1 LHHCEQKLMSFTANT
16 DFLAL
21 LRLTSGGIRTE
32 RMPGLDYVVQAL
44 ARMGII
50 NLSVSAVA
58 PAANQATTV
67 WLQPFV
73 PSWVAEG
80 TVFLWNVAAGQYQ
93 VATPALWSAFFLAS
107 GSAGFV
113 VQNITA
119 AGPTLVQVNAS
130 IVLVQNVGA
139 SVALTMPLA
148 ATMGGPVLISDWA
161 NHAGANN
168 ITIGLTGTDT
178 FPLAAATQTIAADG
192 ASVFLRPVPGGYAL

>member
-1 LHHCEQKLMSFTANT
+1 MSYSATI

-44 ARMGII
+44 ARMGIV

-58 PAANQATTV
+58 PIANQATTV
-67 WLQPFV
+67 WLQPSV

-80 TVFLWNVAAGQYQ
+80 AVFLWNVITSEYE

-107 GSAGFV
+107 GTSGSV
-113 VQNITA
+113 VQDVTT
-119 AGPTLVQVNAS
+119 AGPVLVQTNAR
-130 IVLVQNVGA
+130 VVRVQNVGA
-139 SVALTMPLA
+139 PVALTMPLS

-168 ITIGLTGTDT
+168 IQIGLSGSDV
-178 FPLAAATQTIAADG
+178 FPLAAVTQTIAADG